1 MFDRWLA
8 HRTAALGSSVIE
20 HIFELAAQLEDR
32 VDLSIGQPHFEVP
45 APIQEA
51 AVRAIRSGRN
61 RYSPSQGIEP
71 LREWLREKIR
81 STYLGDDRD
90 VMITCGTSGAL
101 VLAVLA
107 LVNPGD
113 QVILFDPWFVVYEA
127 LVKLVGAE
135 PVYVDTYPN
144 FRIDPE
150 KVERAITARTK
161 LIIVNTPNN
170 PTGVAATHDELKALA
185 LLALDRGIA
194 LLSDEIYRA
203 YCYDAPFV
211 SPGHF
216 NPFTIV
222 ADGFS
227 KTYAAPGW
235 RLGFIHG
242 PKPIIDQMVKIQQY
256 TFVCPPHP
264 LQWAMLQAQDADV
277 TPHIADY
284 RRKRDVLVEGLA
296 DYYRLVRPTGAF
308 YAFPEVPWADGKT
321 FTEFALRQF
330 RLLLVPGGVFSRRD
344 THFRIAYA
352 VDDNTLVRGIEILRQ
367 LAKNPP
373 SL

>member
-1 MFDRWLA
+1 MVERWLA
-8 HRTAALGSSVIE
+8 HRTSAFGSSVIE

-32 VDLSIGQPHFEVP
+32 VDLSIGQPHFDVP
-45 APIQEA
+45 SAIQEA
-51 AVRAIRSGRN
+51 AVAAIRSGRN

-71 LREWLREKIR
+71 LRELLREKIR
-81 STYLGDDRD
+81 REYLGDDRD

-101 VLAVLA
+101 VLAVLT

-127 LVKLVGAE
+127 LVKLVEAE
-135 PVYVDTYPN
+135 PVYVDTYPD

-150 KVERAITARTK
+150 KVEKAITSRTK

-170 PTGVAATHDELKALA
+170 PTGVAAGREELEALA
-185 LLALDRGIA
+185 NLAAKYGVA

-203 YCYDAPFV
+203 YCYDGPFV
-211 SPGHF
+211 SPGFF
-216 NPFTIV
+216 NPDTIV

-242 PKPIIDQMVKIQQY
+242 PKRLIEQMIKIQQY

-264 LQWAMLQAQDADV
+264 LQWAMLEAPEVDI
-277 TPHIADY
+277 TPYVADY
-284 RRKRDVLVEGLA
+284 RRKRDLLVDGLS
-296 DYYRLVRPTGAF
+296 DCYRLIRPSGAF
-308 YAFPEVPWADGKT
+308 YAFPEVPWGT
-321 FTEFALRQF
+321 GQVFTEYALRKY

-344 THFRIAYA
+344 SHFRIAYA
-352 VDDNTLVRGIEILRQ
+352 VDDNTLVRGIEILRE

-373 SL
+373 R